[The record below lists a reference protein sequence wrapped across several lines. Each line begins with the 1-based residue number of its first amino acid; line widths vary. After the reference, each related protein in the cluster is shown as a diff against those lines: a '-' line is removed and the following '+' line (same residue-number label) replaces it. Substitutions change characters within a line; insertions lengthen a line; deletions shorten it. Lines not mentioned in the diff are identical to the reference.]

1 MKTSGLDYSAFS
13 KTTPIKESV
22 SESVRSMNN
31 AFRRATGAGKF
42 LYASAFVSVAAAV
55 GFSTVLFLI
64 SLFDDT
70 APLFA
75 TIVFAIMA
83 LTSFGLIGYGLV
95 GYGKRAVV
103 VRKFSED
110 NGFEFEKNIV
120 LSSDSGA
127 LFGLNLARYTRN
139 AVKQVGKERQFML
152 FDYRYQTGSARHP
165 SVNLYNVLMLN
176 LKNATPNIVAI
187 HKKSNHSY
195 ITWGRLGKK
204 FKSNNILDDT
214 FKFYGSESGLEGLY
228 KILEQPS
235 VKQLL
240 ENTKACDF
248 EVYNQRLYVFMKGMY
263 KNPKTIKV
271 LMEVANMLT
280 SE

>member
-1 MKTSGLDYSAFS
+1 MTLEKLDFTAF
-13 KTTPIKESV
+13 IKKPALKLSVEESIH
-22 SESVRSMNN
+22 SMNN

-42 LYASAFVSVAAAV
+42 LYISAFVSIAGAV
-55 GFSTVLFLI
+55 GFSTALFLI

-75 TIVFAIMA
+75 TLIFGIMTI
-83 LTSFGLIGYGLV
+83 TSFGLIGYGLV

-120 LSSDSGA
+120 LDSDSGA

-139 AVKQVGKERQFML
+139 AVKSFGKTRQFML
-152 FDYRYQTGSARHP
+152 FDYRYTTGSGRHP
-165 SVNLYNVLMLN
+165 SVNLYSVLMLN
-176 LKNATPNIVAI
+176 LEKASPNIVAI

-204 FKSNNILDDT
+204 FKANNILDET
-214 FKFYGSESGLEGLY
+214 FKFYGSQSGLEGLY

-248 EVYNQRLYVFMKGMY
+248 EIYNQRLYVFMKGVY
-263 KNPKTIKV
+263 KDPETAKILVN
-271 LMEVANMLT
+271 AALT
-280 SE
+280 V